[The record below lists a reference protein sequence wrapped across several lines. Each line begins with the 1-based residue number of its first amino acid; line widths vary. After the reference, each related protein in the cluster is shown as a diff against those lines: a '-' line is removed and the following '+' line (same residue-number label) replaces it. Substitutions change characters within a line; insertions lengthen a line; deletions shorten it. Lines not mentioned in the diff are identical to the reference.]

1 MKFIKECHLLFSFLP
16 GEIRV
21 MEFRVAAIFLKVS
34 RDTIALG
41 NFFRKE
47 KLQRLKRIQR
57 ALHVLCTALNFIWKN
72 VRL

>member
-34 RDTIALG
+34 RDTGAITPA

-57 ALHVLCTALNFIWKN
+57 ALQRSFVP
-72 VRL
+72 R